1 MNNPICLTVDYECD
15 WGGRVPSTY
24 AIEKMTDTVLAIFN
38 EYGTKGTFF
47 ISTETAEAT
56 KPHILSIAREGHE
69 IASHG
74 HEHTVHYDT
83 LTKDELTYQLSTSKK
98 ILEDMTGEE
107 VLGFRTPQFRKNK
120 YTEEALL
127 ENGYKYD
134 SSSVQ
139 VSLKSRY
146 DAMQY
151 TNGLL
156 PSFPVSALYGK
167 LPAGVKWANLFGGA
181 LSPQQPQVVYVHLF
195 DLLSIAD
202 TLRQYKKGISLSV
215 LMFYMARR
223 GSILTTL
230 ESFSMNSN
238 SLKYFLD
245 DNL

>member
-1 MNNPICLTVDYECD
+1 MNNPICLTIDYECD
-15 WGGRVPSTY
+15 WGGRVPNTY
-24 AIEKMTDTVLAIFN
+24 AIEKMTDIVLTIFN

-56 KPHILSIAREGHE
+56 KTHILSIAREGHE

-83 LTKDELTYQLSTSKK
+83 LTKDELSYQLSTSKK
-98 ILEDMTGEE
+98 ILEDMTGQE
-107 VLGFRTPQFRKNK
+107 VLGFRTPQFRKNQ
-120 YTEEALL
+120 YTEEVLL

-139 VSLKSRY
+139 VSLKNRY
-146 DAMQY
+146 TAMQN
-151 TNGLL
+151 TNNLL

-167 LPAGVKWANLFGGA
+167 LPAGVKWANLFGCS

-202 TLRQYKKGISLSV
+202 TLCQYKKGIPLSV

-223 GSILTTL
+223 GDTIPT
-230 ESFSMNSN
+230 
-238 SLKYFLD
+238 LKYFAGMSKPLIKY
-245 DNL
+245 LR